1 MILAANR
8 LLPLSGS
15 KIIFVMK
22 SSLLYTTLF
31 VLLLS
36 CIAKTHAQTT
46 QSIQLTKKIV
56 VFIPIE
62 IDGAFEGNQYI
73 LGNNNLP
80 KTMLPGLD
88 FYNGV
93 MMAVDSLNKTNT
105 PLEVRIIDTKQK
117 NNSLANLLADSSLQN
132 TALIISAVTNRADT
146 KIIADFALAYQTPMV
161 SAIFPNDAGVTNNPF
176 VTVLNP
182 TLKTQCEAISNYL
195 KNNFTKNTIL
205 YCKKKGTTED
215 YIQNIITVTNSK
227 SAPSF
232 LQIELQDSVVFG
244 DILPYLDSTK
254 QNIIMCG
261 SLKES
266 FGVGLVKIFNENPA
280 YKAIIIGMPT
290 WDGLKAIDVQ
300 NVEIIYASPYY
311 FNGNEKL
318 LKQLTTAYK
327 LKYQGR
333 PSDQF
338 FKGYETLLYFTGSLF
353 TKPMPVFNRFKIT
366 PAYNTNIKSQIDYQ
380 ENKNLYFFKK
390 QNGQIKTAKAYA
402 Y

>member
-1 MILAANR
+1 
-8 LLPLSGS
+8 
-15 KIIFVMK
+15 MK

-36 CIAKTHAQTT
+36 CFANTYAQTNT
-46 QSIQLTKKIV
+46 AIQSPKKIA
-56 VFIPIE
+56 VFIPLE
-62 IDGAFEGNQYI
+62 IDAAFNGPDYI

-93 MMAVDSLNKTNT
+93 LMAVDSLNKTNT
-105 PLEVRIIDTKQK
+105 PIEVRIIDAKQK
-117 NNSLANLLADSSLQN
+117 NISLATILSDSSIQN

-146 KIIADFALAYQTPMV
+146 KIIADFALAHQTPMV

-176 VTVLNP
+176 FTVLNP

-195 KNNFTKNTIL
+195 QNNFAKNSIL
-205 YCKKKGTTED
+205 YCKKKGATEE
-215 YIQNIITVTNSK
+215 YIQNLITATNNK
-227 SAPSF
+227 PALSF
-232 LQIELQDSVVFG
+232 SQIELQDSIAFG

-266 FGVGLVKIFNENPA
+266 FGVALVKILNENPV
-280 YKAIIIGMPT
+280 YKATVIGMPT
-290 WDGLKAIDVQ
+290 WDGLKTLDVP

-318 LKQLTTAYK
+318 LKQLTAAYK

-353 TKPMPVFNRFKIT
+353 TKPTNVFNSFKIVPVFNSS
-366 PAYNTNIKSQIDYQ
+366 IKSQTDYQ

>member
-1 MILAANR
+1 
-8 LLPLSGS
+8 
-15 KIIFVMK
+15 MK

-36 CIAKTHAQTT
+36 CFANTYAQTHT
-46 QSIQLTKKIV
+46 AIQSPKKIV
-56 VFIPIE
+56 VLIPLE
-62 IDGAFEGNQYI
+62 IDAAFNGPDYI

-93 MMAVDSLNKTNT
+93 LMAVDSLNKTNT
-105 PLEVRIIDTKQK
+105 PIEVRIIDAKQK
-117 NNSLANLLADSSLQN
+117 NISLATFVSDSSIQN

-146 KIIADFALAYQTPMV
+146 KIIADFALAHQTPMV

-176 VTVLNP
+176 FTVLNP

-195 KNNFTKNTIL
+195 QNNFAKNSIL
-205 YCKKKGTTED
+205 YCKKKGATED
-215 YIQNIITVTNSK
+215 YIQNLITATNNK
-227 SAPSF
+227 PALSF
-232 LQIELQDSVVFG
+232 SHIELQDSIAFG

-266 FGVGLVKIFNENPA
+266 FGVALVKILNEHPV
-280 YKAIIIGMPT
+280 YKATVIGMPT
-290 WDGLKAIDVQ
+290 WDGLKTLDVP

-318 LKQLTTAYK
+318 LKQLTASYK
-327 LKYQGR
+327 IKYQGR

-338 FKGYETLLYFTGSLF
+338 FKGYETLLYFTGSMF
-353 TKPMPVFNRFKIT
+353 TKPTNVFNSFKIVPVFNSS
-366 PAYNTNIKSQIDYQ
+366 IKSQTDYQ
-380 ENKNLYFFKK
+380 ENKNLYFFRK